1 MIRYSRI
8 MMNQNL
14 RVGQAVWI
22 HDTARKKVVC
32 HNLTNN
38 WKGPY
43 IVTGKKDELI
53 NCLSKM

>member
-1 MIRYSRI
+1 
-8 MMNQNL
+8 MNQNL

-22 HDTARKKVVC
+22 HDTARKQVVC

-38 WKGPY
+38 WKGSY